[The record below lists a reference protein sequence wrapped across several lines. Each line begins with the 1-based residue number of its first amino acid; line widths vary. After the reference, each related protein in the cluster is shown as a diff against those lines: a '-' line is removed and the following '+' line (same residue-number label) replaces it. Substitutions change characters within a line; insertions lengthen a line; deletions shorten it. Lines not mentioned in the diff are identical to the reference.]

1 MISIYNLFFI
11 FLIHFI
17 ADFMFQTRNMGRKK
31 SKNIYWLISHIIVYT
46 FITTILWALFLGLF
60 EQSLS
65 TLLLFVLI
73 TFSTHF
79 FTDYFTS
86 KLSGLCYLRMLDKTN
101 DVKKRNLYEWAF
113 WSTIGFDQLI
123 HNLTLILTYIYLY

>member
-1 MISIYNLFFI
+1 
-11 FLIHFI
+11 
-17 ADFMFQTRNMGRKK
+17 MGRKK
-31 SKNIYWLISHIIVYT
+31 GKNIYWLVSHVIVYT
-46 FITTILWALFLGLF
+46 FVTAILWALFLGLF
-60 EQSLS
+60 EQSLI